1 MPNQVLFFGA
11 TAEITGAHAIEM
23 DTLTGIEASDA
34 LTAITIKYP
43 RLSFHKLHIS
53 INQEFAAAD
62 QTIADGDEIAIFTA
76 VSGG

>member
-1 MPNQVLFFGA
+1 MPNKVLFFGA
-11 TAEITGAHAIEM
+11 TADITGARSIEM
-23 DTLTGIEASDA
+23 STLTGINASDA
-34 LTAITIKYP
+34 LKALIAQHP
-43 RLSFHKLHIS
+43 ALANHMLHIS